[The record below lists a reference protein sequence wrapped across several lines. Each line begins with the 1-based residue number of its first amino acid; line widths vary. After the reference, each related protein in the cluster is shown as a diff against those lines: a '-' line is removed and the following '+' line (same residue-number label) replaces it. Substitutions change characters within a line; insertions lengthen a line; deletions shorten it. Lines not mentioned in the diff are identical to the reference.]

1 MFANP
6 ADGSPPGE
14 VQGMKTLTKDQM
26 KWHRQQMKKARRAGL
41 SDLEN
46 AHQLVVAIELLG
58 KALHGSGDA
67 RLGRVEC
74 CLIAFSAQWAPAG
87 ETEDPTSSPL
97 SAMLKRVREQRND
110 YAHEGTAA
118 RRLARQAA
126 EVALQLERALLNAET
141 EGRPM
146 KMRDVMITPVIC
158 AEDWQTLA
166 HVRRVMLLHEFT
178 ILPYRQQDGGW
189 TFIEAT
195 EVVRALS
202 TVGMGARNKTVV
214 DAVACGH
221 LRVTPARTAQ
231 AGKEVNQSAPET
243 TLIVKGAC
251 QTAVGLVTPFDL
263 L

>member
-1 MFANP
+1 
-6 ADGSPPGE
+6 
-14 VQGMKTLTKDQM
+14 MKPLAKNQM
-26 KWHRQQMKKARRAGL
+26 KWHRQQLKKARRAGL

-46 AHQLVVAIELLG
+46 AHQLVVAIESLG

-67 RLGRVEC
+67 TLHKVEC
-74 CLIAFSAQWAPAG
+74 CLIAFSDRWVPDG

-97 SAMLKRVREQRND
+97 PAMLKRVREQRND

-126 EVALQLERALLNAET
+126 EVAIQLERALLNAEK

-158 AEDWQTLA
+158 AEEWQTLA

-178 ILPYRQQDGGW
+178 ILPYRQQDGVW

-195 EVVRALS
+195 GVVRALS
-202 TVGMGARNKTVV
+202 TGRRRALDKTIM
-214 DAVACGH
+214 DAVGCG
-221 LRVTPARTAQ
+221 LLKVAPARTAE
-231 AGKEVNQSAPET
+231 AEEEVDQSAPET
-243 TLIVKGAC
+243 TLVVKGAC
-251 QTAVGLVTPFDL
+251 EAAAGLVTPFDL

>member
-1 MFANP
+1 MR
-6 ADGSPPGE
+6 
-14 VQGMKTLTKDQM
+14 TLAKKQM
-26 KWHRQQMKKARRAGL
+26 TWHRQHLKQARRAGF

-46 AHQLVVAIELLG
+46 AHQLVVAIEVLG
-58 KALHGSGDA
+58 KALHGRSDA
-67 RLGRVEC
+67 ALHKVEC
-74 CLIAFSAQWAPAG
+74 CLIAFSAQWAPGG

-97 SAMLKRVREQRND
+97 PAMLERVRRQRND

-126 EVALQLERALLNAET
+126 EVALQLERALLNAEI

-178 ILPYRQQDGGW
+178 ILPYRQPGKGW
-189 TFIEAT
+189 TFVDAT
-195 EVVRALS
+195 AVVRALS
-202 TVGMGARNKTVV
+202 TDRKTALDMTVM
-214 DAVACGH
+214 DAVRCKR
-221 LRVTPARTAQ
+221 LKVTPTLPARV
-231 AGKEVNQSAPET
+231 EDDVDQSKLET
-243 TLIVKGAC
+243 TLVVTDAC
-251 QTAVGLVTPFDL
+251 QAAVGLVTPFDL

>member
-1 MFANP
+1 MR
-6 ADGSPPGE
+6 
-14 VQGMKTLTKDQM
+14 TLAQNQM
-26 KWHRQQMKKARRAGL
+26 KWHRQQLKEARRAGL

-46 AHQLVVAIELLG
+46 AHQLVVAIEALG
-58 KALHGSGDA
+58 KALP
-67 RLGRVEC
+67 GRSDVALHKVEC
-74 CLIAFSAQWAPAG
+74 CLIAFSAQWAPDG

-97 SAMLKRVREQRND
+97 PAMLERVRRQRND

-166 HVRRVMLLHEFT
+166 HVRRIMLLHEFT
-178 ILPYRQQDGGW
+178 ILPYRQQGEGW
-189 TFIEAT
+189 TFVDAT
-195 EVVRALS
+195 AVVRALYAGEGRRLDL
-202 TVGMGARNKTVV
+202 TVMA
-214 DAVACGH
+214 AVERGR
-221 LRVTPARTAQ
+221 LNVTCARTAGVE
-231 AGKEVNQSAPET
+231 AAVDHSTPET
-243 TLIVKGAC
+243 TLVVTDPC
-251 QTAVGLVTPFDL
+251 QAVVGLVTPFDL

>member
-1 MFANP
+1 
-6 ADGSPPGE
+6 
-14 VQGMKTLTKDQM
+14 MKQLEKNQL
-26 KWHRQQMKKARRAGL
+26 KWHRQQLKKARRAGL

-46 AHQLVVAIELLG
+46 AHQLVVAIESLG
-58 KALHGSGDA
+58 KALHGSSDA
-67 RLGRVEC
+67 TLHKTVC
-74 CLIAFSAQWAPAG
+74 CLIAFSDQWVPDG

-97 SAMLKRVREQRND
+97 PEILKRVRVQRND

-126 EVALQLERALLNAET
+126 EVAIRLERALLNAEK

-158 AEDWQTLA
+158 AEEWQTLA

-178 ILPYRQQDGGW
+178 MLPYRQQNGVW

-195 EVVRALS
+195 GVVRALS
-202 TVGMGARNKTVV
+202 TDRRQVLDKTVM
-214 DAVACGH
+214 DAVGSG
-221 LRVTPARTAQ
+221 LLKVTTPARTAE
-231 AGKEVNQSAPET
+231 AEDEVDQSSPET
-243 TLIVKGAC
+243 TLVVKGAC
-251 QTAVGLVTPFDL
+251 KAAAGLVTPFDL